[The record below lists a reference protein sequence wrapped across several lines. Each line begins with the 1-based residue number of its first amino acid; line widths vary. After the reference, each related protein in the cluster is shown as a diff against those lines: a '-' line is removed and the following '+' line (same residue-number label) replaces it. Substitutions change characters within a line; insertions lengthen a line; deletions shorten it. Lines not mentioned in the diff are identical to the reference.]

1 MSAPNVNLDFTPVA
15 RQPGEVEKIVRP
27 SRTFWQDARSKLFRH
42 PIGMSGLILV
52 VIVCL
57 VAVIGPMLTKASYS
71 DQDLT
76 KTYLDMWSPGY
87 IFGTDN
93 LGRDVLL
100 RLLYGAR
107 ISLTVGIVSTAISLA
122 IGITYG
128 AVAGYMG
135 GRVDNLMMRFV
146 EVMAAVPELLYMIL
160 ISQILSGGLTTIL
173 IVIGATSWLNMA
185 RLVRGEVLTLKEREF
200 VLASRTMGTKAL
212 RIILRHLVPN
222 AMGAIIVQATIG
234 IPQAIFFES
243 FLSFIGL
250 GVSAPQASWGMMA
263 AEALAGIKSFPHLL
277 FLPAAAIGVTLLAFQ
292 FFGQGLRDALDP
304 RIQSK

>member
-1 MSAPNVNLDFTPVA
+1 MSVPNVNLDFTPVN
-15 RQPGEVEKIVRP
+15 RKPGEVERLVRP

-42 PIGMSGLILV
+42 PIGMFGLILV
-52 VIVCL
+52 V
-57 VAVIGPMLTKASYS
+57 VIILIAIFGPMMTKTSYS

-76 KTYLDMWSPGY
+76 KTYLDPGSPGY
-87 IFGTDN
+87 LLGTDN
-93 LGRDVLL
+93 LGRDVLI

-107 ISLTVGIVSTAISLA
+107 ISLTVGIVSTAISLI

-128 AVAGYMG
+128 AISGYMG
-135 GRVDNLMMRFV
+135 GRVDNIMMRFV

-160 ISQILSGGLTTIL
+160 ISQVLAGGLSTIL

-200 VLASRTMGTKAL
+200 VLASRTMGTKPL
-212 RIILRHLVPN
+212 WIILRHLVPN

-250 GVSAPQASWGMMA
+250 GVSAPQASWGVMA
-263 AEALAGIKSFPHLL
+263 SEALAGIKSFPHLL
-277 FLPAAAIGVTLLAFQ
+277 FFPAAAIGVTLLAFQ